1 MGFFVVP
8 SIERGLP
15 VKGLCPHAAVTQ
27 RTSLSLIQVVDFR
40 GKKHRIA
47 PKDSLVINSLLE

>member
-1 MGFFVVP
+1 VGFF
-8 SIERGLP
+8 SLGIFERGLL
-15 VKGLCPHAAVTQ
+15 VKGLCPHAAVTE

-47 PKDSLVINSLLE
+47 LKDSLVINSLLE